1 MSTMA
6 VKGLVTDIKH
16 FAVHDGRGIRTTVF
30 LKGCPL
36 SCRWCHNPEGIGA
49 EPQLGYY
56 AESCVGCGM
65 CAKVCPVGAHTIAD
79 GIHVYDRKACILCG
93 ACTEVCSVNALHLY
107 GKTMTVDAVLDIAEE
122 DRIFYEQSGGGMTL
136 SGGEPTLQF
145 AFAKALLQ
153 EAKQRGLHTAFDT
166 CGMAATE
173 RYEALL
179 PYVDQF
185 LFDVKHIDGEAHKRG
200 TGVDNALILKN
211 LQYLSDHGASIE
223 IRIPLI
229 PGYNDGDDV
238 LDAIGQLLSGIHNT
252 GVRVLPYHDYAGG
265 KYAALDMENT
275 LPQTDVPDTGHLQY
289 CRERLAAYGLTI
301 LE

>member
-1 MSTMA
+1 MSSSEI
-6 VKGLVTDIKH
+6 KGLVTDIKH
-16 FAVHDGRGIRTTVF
+16 FAVHDGHGIRTTVF

-36 SCRWCHNPEGIGA
+36 SCRWCHNPESIGA
-49 EPQLGYY
+49 KPQLGYY

-65 CAKVCPVGAHTIAD
+65 CEKVCPVGAHVFAD
-79 GIHVYDRKACILCG
+79 GAHTYNREKCILCG
-93 ACTEVCSVNALHLY
+93 ACTEVCGVNALHLY
-107 GKTMTVDAVLDIAEE
+107 GREMTVDEVLDTVEE

-136 SGGEPTLQF
+136 SGGEPTQQY
-145 AFAKALLQ
+145 AFALALLR
-153 EAKQRGLHTAFDT
+153 EAKARGLHTALDT

-185 LFDVKHIDGEAHKRG
+185 LFDVKHIDGESHKRG
-200 TGVDNALILKN
+200 TGVDNALILEN
-211 LQYLSDHGASIE
+211 LHYLSDHGASIE

-229 PGYNDGDDV
+229 PGYNDGNDV
-238 LDAIGQLLSGIHNT
+238 LDGIGRLLSTIHNT
-252 GVRVLPYHDYAGG
+252 GVRVLAYHDYASG

-275 LPQTDVPDTGHLQY
+275 LPRVDVPDAAHMQY
-289 CRERLAAYGLTI
+289 CRDRLTSFGLTI